1 LPVRLSNRGS
11 RQSNPVAEGPD
22 LRVERFRLVYL
33 ANPRTGGDLVPL
45 AVSLAD

>member
-1 LPVRLSNRGS
+1 MGGTGS

-22 LRVERFRLVYL
+22 LRVERFRLVIL
-33 ANPRTGGDLVPL
+33 ANPREGGDLVPL